1 MRNLFYLA
9 LLVTGFVQVA
19 ASCSRSGEPD
29 QQPRTLTQAR
39 QIALD
44 LFKHLDGFTLEK
56 QAEESLAGRPA
67 VRMDALWTHDGEKR
81 RGVIYIIDQPSL
93 FNEIHYTAPIE
104 QEVFDP
110 GFAVFQ
116 KLLKTLKT
124 VSDAST
130 LTVNEQGDEKVMI
143 SPDLQLEI
151 HYPSS
156 WVYSLDDVN
165 RALVFSGPHGEPTWM
180 TTINFSV
187 INKWEKTK

>member
-1 MRNLFYLA
+1 MRTLFLIA
-9 LLVTGFVQVA
+9 MLVTILSGITS
-19 ASCSRSGEPD
+19 SCSRGSEPD
-29 QQPRTLTQAR
+29 QQPRTLAQAR
-39 QIALD
+39 QIAID

-67 VRMDALWTHDGEKR
+67 VRMEALWTHDGEKR
-81 RGVIYIIDQPSL
+81 RGVIYIIDQPAL

-104 QEVFDP
+104 TEVFDA
-110 GFAVFQ
+110 GLVVFQ
-116 KLLKTLKT
+116 KLLKSIKV

-187 INKWEKTK
+187 INNWEKAK

>member
-1 MRNLFYLA
+1 MRNLFSIA
-9 LLVTGFVQVA
+9 LLVTSLIGVTTG
-19 ASCSRSGEPD
+19 CSRGGEPD
-29 QQPRTLTQAR
+29 QQPRTLAQAR

-56 QAEESLAGRPA
+56 QAEENLAGRPA
-67 VRMDALWTHDGEKR
+67 VRMEALWTHDGEKR
-81 RGVIYIIDQPSL
+81 RGVIYIIDQPAL

-104 QEVFDP
+104 PEVFDA
-110 GFAVFQ
+110 GFGVFQ
-116 KLLKTLKT
+116 KLLKNIKV

-187 INKWEKTK
+187 INKWEKAK